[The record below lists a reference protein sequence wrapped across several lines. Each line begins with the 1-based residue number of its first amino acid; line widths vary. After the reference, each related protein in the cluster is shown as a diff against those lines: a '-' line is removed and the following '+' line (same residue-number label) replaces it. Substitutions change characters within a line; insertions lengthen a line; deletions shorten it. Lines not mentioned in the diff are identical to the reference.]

1 MTDSTGLTAMHAM
14 STRPPSAE
22 EEEPPVS
29 ELLCKE
35 AATCP
40 VPGEDSAGR
49 AGPS

>member
-22 EEEPPVS
+22 EEAAPAS
-29 ELLCKE
+29 GLLCKE
-35 AATCP
+35 AAICP
-40 VPGEDSAGR
+40 VAGEDSAVR